1 MFEPGTILVVTR
13 NLVTYNDRSKHV
25 CFAGGEKVIVL
36 ARKFSTAG
44 LAYQVKSDLTG
55 AIGWIS
61 SVDLAP
67 AMFGAKQ

>member
-1 MFEPGTILVVTR
+1 MYETGMILVVTR
-13 NLVTYNDRSKHV
+13 NLLTYNDRSKHV
-25 CFAGGEKVIVL
+25 SFAGGEKVVVL

-61 SVDLAP
+61 SLDLAP
-67 AMFGAKQ
+67 FMLADAR